1 MKSQFDIK
9 EFGIIPPPYG
19 GCSVYVKRLIDKLNS
34 DGYKVGG
41 FYLESCDD
49 KNIYLSPLYD
59 HWNWMET
66 HLLPFK
72 IWSYLK
78 IVQSYKIIHSHFS
91 LEGMSYLWMLMKLGK
106 KKVVITIHNS
116 MVSTFYRQTN
126 IVNRFF
132 LNRMLQSKDV
142 TWIAVSA
149 EGKEQLLSLP
159 IRPLSNVHVIPAYIP
174 VVEECFIPL
183 ASEMQ
188 SYINNHKYNIAFY
201 GHSFMINEGT
211 DVYGFQTIIDIY
223 SRLLETFSNNV
234 GLVLCLSDTHDVEK
248 IQELREYAKN
258 KNVDDCIYWQIGA
271 INNIRTLWKSVDVY
285 VRPTSTDGDSVAVRE
300 ALDEGISV
308 IASDVCDRP
317 KGVVVYKYGN
327 EDDLYA
333 KLVLCFNN
341 YRKKTKPNYDYYNY
355 MKDIYDNLLFSN
367 L

>member
-1 MKSQFDIK
+1 MKSQFDVK

-34 DGYKVGG
+34 DGYKAGG
-41 FYLESCDD
+41 FYLESCND
-49 KNIYLSPLYD
+49 KKIESSPLYD
-59 HWNWMET
+59 RWNWMET

-72 IWSYLK
+72 IWRYLK
-78 IVQSYKIIHSHFS
+78 IIKHYKIIHSHFS
-91 LEGMSYLWMLMKLGK
+91 LEGMGYLWMLMKLGK
-106 KKVVITIHNS
+106 KKVVVTIHNS

-132 LNRMLQSKDV
+132 INKMLRSKDV
-142 TWIAVSA
+142 CWVTVSV

-159 IRPLSNVHVIPAYIP
+159 IKPLYNVHVIPAYIP
-174 VVEECFIPL
+174 VVDECYIPL
-183 ASEMQ
+183 TSKMQ
-188 SYINNHKYNIAFY
+188 TYINNHDYNIAFY
-201 GHSFMINEGT
+201 GHSFMLNEGT

-223 SRLLETFSNNV
+223 SRLIKTSHYNV
-234 GLVLCLSDTHDVEK
+234 GLVLCLSDVHDTEK
-248 IQELREYAKN
+248 IQELREYAQK

-271 INNIRTLWKSVDVY
+271 IDNIRTLWKSVDVY

-317 KGVVVYKYGN
+317 EGVIVYKYGN
-327 EDDLYA
+327 EDELYD

-341 YRKKTKPNYDYYNY
+341 PIKNTKPNYDYYY
-355 MKDIYDNLLFSN
+355 SMKDIYDNLLFSN